1 MNVSFMKFMSHVLVM
16 CMVALPF
23 QTAQATMVGTE
34 QVVAAAQAQQD
45 RDKVRSF
52 MARADVQQQLQAMG
66 VKAGDAQDR
75 VAAMTDVEVRT
86 IAGKIDSLPAGAM
99 SGWGIAAI
107 VIVIGLIV
115 WWVWK

>member
-1 MNVSFMKFMSHVLVM
+1 MSVSFMKFVSRVLVM
-16 CMVALPF
+16 CMAALPL
-23 QTAQATMVGTE
+23 QAAQANMVGTE

-66 VKAGDAQDR
+66 VKAGDARDR
-75 VAAMTDVEVRT
+75 VAAMTNAEVRT
-86 IAGKIDSLPAGAM
+86 IAGKIDSLPAGATN
-99 SGWGIAAI
+99 GWAVAA
-107 VIVIGLIV
+107 VVVVIGLIV